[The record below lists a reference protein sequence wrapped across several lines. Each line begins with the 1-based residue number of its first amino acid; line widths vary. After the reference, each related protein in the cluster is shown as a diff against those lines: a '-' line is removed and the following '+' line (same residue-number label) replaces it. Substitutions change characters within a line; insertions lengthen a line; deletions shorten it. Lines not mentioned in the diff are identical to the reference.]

1 MERLTAK
8 QLDGKYHLYEISKIT
23 KTTCCDESGKNA
35 FDLYEGTAI
44 DKLGTYEDAEEQ
56 GLLLRLP
63 CKIGRKVF
71 YVQKCLAPSCKE
83 CKGFLRVDN
92 CYCQYKAR
100 IFEQKFDYRHLQA
113 FGKSVFLTKEQ
124 ALARMEDNNGKHEN

>member
-1 MERLTAK
+1 MERLTSK

-44 DKLGTYEDAEEQ
+44 DKLGAYEDAEEQ

-63 CKIGRKVF
+63 TNRVWFICDAKTKYATIMSKTIDDLCI
-71 YVQKCLAPSCKE
+71 YDIKE
-83 CKGFLRVDN
+83 LLKGNSKRYFM
-92 CYCQYKAR
+92 
-100 IFEQKFDYRHLQA
+100 
-113 FGKSVFLTKEQ
+113 TKEEAEQ
-124 ALARMEDNNGKHEN
+124 ALERMEGEHE